1 MLINNSTILMM
12 QVISI
17 MLLLRWMYMLS
28 LMINEADIK
37 FSINFNYNLI
47 NKYFNEN
54 PHGIQINEPFI
65 GLFKCKTHTNY
76 HYFIYNIYA
85 FMNLVHISTN
95 KNCVNYF
102 DIHQNV
108 TAKIGSIEKFDNTN
122 ITINRNQH
130 TTKRKTVFIV
140 LWDQKHLVHHNYINH
155 FVFMLI
161 YLVHISGNT
170 KNINYE
176 KKLQKF
182 NSHKLQKNILQ
193 KRYNYKMQLY
203 SNLSSNIALL
213 SLTHCLYKVFHFLP
227 EHVSQ
232 SIVFI
237 LVMKPPAGNIVCISG
252 FLSGIFSFTGD
263 PRIILPYARLQRSG
277 SNGN

>member
-76 HYFIYNIYA
+76 HYFIYNIYTN
-85 FMNLVHISTN
+85 MNLVHISTN
-95 KNCVNYF
+95 KNYINYF

-130 TTKRKTVFIV
+130 TTK
-140 LWDQKHLVHHNYINH
+140 
-155 FVFMLI
+155 
-161 YLVHISGNT
+161 
-170 KNINYE
+170 
-176 KKLQKF
+176 KK
-182 NSHKLQKNILQ
+182 
-193 KRYNYKMQLY
+193 
-203 SNLSSNIALL
+203 
-213 SLTHCLYKVFHFLP
+213 
-227 EHVSQ
+227 
-232 SIVFI
+232 
-237 LVMKPPAGNIVCISG
+237 
-252 FLSGIFSFTGD
+252 
-263 PRIILPYARLQRSG
+263 
-277 SNGN
+277 